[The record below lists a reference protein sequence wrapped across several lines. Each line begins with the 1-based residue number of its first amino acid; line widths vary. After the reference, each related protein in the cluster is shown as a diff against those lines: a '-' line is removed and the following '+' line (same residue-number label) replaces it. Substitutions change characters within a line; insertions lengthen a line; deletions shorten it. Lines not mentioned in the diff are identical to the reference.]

1 MPRKKK
7 YQDLYVYMNGISV
20 GTLVRESTGQLIF
33 TYDHSWLNLKNNRPI
48 SLSMPLTEIPYKGH
62 IVDCYFENLLPDNEL
77 IRERIQ
83 ARFNAPSKKC
93 FDLLSFIGG
102 DCVGALQLLTRSTP
116 TNIKKIQAAP
126 IEEDVIARLL
136 KHYKTAPLGMAKEF
150 DFRISIAGAQEK
162 TALLWHQGKWWLPF
176 GTTPTSHII
185 KLPIGNITHSGIDL
199 SESVENEWLCLQILS
214 AFGLPVNQAKI
225 VQFNDVKTLVVE
237 RFDRRWADHNRWL
250 MRLPQE
256 DLCQALGK
264 PPGLKYESDG
274 GPGMQDIMN
283 ILVGSQEAS
292 NDRKKFMKSVFL
304 FWVLGAI
311 DGHAKNFSLR
321 IEPQS
326 RYQLTPLYD
335 VISAYPLAAKRQIEW
350 QALKMAMS
358 LKGKNRHYL
367 WNTIQPRHWFSMAEK
382 CQFSPTIMQEM
393 MNDVFDTLEDIINQ
407 VAQTLPPHF
416 PSHICESIFLG
427 MRQIKNR
434 STNSITGKSS

>member
-1 MPRKKK
+1 MPRKKQ
-7 YQDLYVYMNGISV
+7 YQNLYVYMNGIAV

-33 TYDHSWLNLKNNRPI
+33 TYDPHWLNLKNSRPI
-48 SLSMPLTEIPYKGH
+48 SLSMPLTEIPYKGYK
-62 IVDCYFENLLPDNEL
+62 VDCYFENLLPDNEL

-102 DCVGALQLLTRSTP
+102 DCVGALQLLTQPNP
-116 TNIKKIQAAP
+116 THVKKIRAFP
-126 IEEDVIARLL
+126 IEDEIIASLL

-162 TALLWHQGKWWLPF
+162 TALLWYQGKWCLPSD
-176 GTTPTSHII
+176 TTPTSHII
-185 KLPIGNITHSGIDL
+185 KLPIGNIPHSGIDL
-199 SESVENEWLCLQILS
+199 SESIENEWLCLQILS

-237 RFDRRWADHNRWL
+237 RFDRRWADNNRWL

-283 ILVGSQEAS
+283 ILIGSQEAS

-304 FWVLGAI
+304 FWALGAI

-321 IEPQS
+321 LEPQS

-335 VISAYPLAAKRQIEW
+335 VISAYPIAAKRQTEW

-358 LKGKNRHYL
+358 LKGKNCHYL
-367 WNTIQPRHWFSMAEK
+367 WGTIQPRHWFSMAEK
-382 CQFSPTIMQEM
+382 CQFSPTIMQEIM
-393 MNDVFDTLEDIINQ
+393 SEVFDTMENIINQ
-407 VAQTLPPHF
+407 VTQILPPHF

-434 STNSITGKSS
+434 STNSITGK